1 MGLLDVFNSYEGQQ
15 GLGLLAAASA
25 RSDGAGFGQR
35 LQEGLGAADQWK
47 TRQAKMAQEAQM
59 AEFQKMQMQEH
70 MQRINDANDLRSA
83 ATRAFIS
90 PERANAMS
98 MGPMEDGS
106 NVPEVKSGFNDQ
118 QYIQNLQGLGRPME
132 AMQYQAAIQK
142 QAPKM
147 TVVAPGASLVNEL
160 TGKAAYTSPK
170 EFNKPAEQQG
180 YELAKT
186 QGYPGS
192 FIDYQLALKKAG
204 ATSVSM
210 RVDNKIGESL
220 AGQVGPMAKDSR
232 IQTQAAVKM
241 FDSADRLEKA
251 LDSNKVTSGPL
262 ATQIQTAKQLIQV
275 VGGGN
280 DDGIRQTR
288 QAIKSL
294 AQMAVE
300 ARKQLQGQGQV
311 TESEAAAV
319 AKADAGDLNDL
330 TTGELRDLVTLTKR
344 ASYFQAKTHTELL
357 GSLGSKPETQGLV
370 PFYGVQ
376 GLDTLLKHSPAL
388 PQIGGGGWEIKQVGQ

>member
-1 MGLLDVFNSYEGQQ
+1 MGLLDLFNTYEGQQ

-35 LQEGLGAADQWK
+35 LQEGLGMADNWK
-47 TRQAKMAQEAQM
+47 RKKAQD
-59 AEFQKMQMQEH
+59 EFQQMQIADH
-70 MQRINDANDLRSA
+70 MARIEEAKAQRAQQ
-83 ATRAFIS
+83 ATDQTAVRGAL
-90 PERANAMS
+90 
-98 MGPMEDGS
+98 S
-106 NVPEVKSGFNDQ
+106 NGQFDPRVF
-118 QYIQNLQGLGRPME
+118 LQGNPNASLGALE
-132 AMQYQAAIQK
+132 QAMKYNGIINP
-142 QAPKM
+142 APKER
-147 TVVAPGASLVNEL
+147 TLSPGQVVFQGDKQILSV
-160 TGKAAYTSPK
+160 PK
-170 EFNKPAEQQG
+170 EVSNPAAVQEYEYAKNQG
-180 YELAKT
+180 YT
-186 QGYPGS
+186 GS
-192 FIDYQLALKKAG
+192 YLDFQLAQKKAG
-204 ATSVSM
+204 ANNISLK
-210 RVDNKIGESL
+210 VDNKIGESL

-280 DDGIRQTR
+280 DDSIRQTR

-330 TTGELRDLVTLTKR
+330 TTGELRDLATLTKR
-344 ASYFQAKTHTELL
+344 AAHYQAKTHTDLL
-357 GSLGSKPETQGLV
+357 SNLGGKPETQGLV

-376 GLDTLLKHSPAL
+376 GLEPLLKHAPAL
-388 PQIGGGGWEIKQVGQ
+388 PQIGGGGWGIKQVGK